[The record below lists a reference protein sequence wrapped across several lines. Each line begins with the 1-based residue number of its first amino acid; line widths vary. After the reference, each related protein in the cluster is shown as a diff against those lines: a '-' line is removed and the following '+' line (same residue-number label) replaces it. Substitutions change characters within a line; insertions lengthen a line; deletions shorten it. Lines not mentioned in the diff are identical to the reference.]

1 MTMFIHKIRHIID
14 FFDNR
19 GLDSLFLACI
29 SSLLIIGL
37 VMVASSTADFAE
49 AKFSNP
55 LFFFNKQVI
64 FILLGLFVLYV
75 ISHIKI
81 DFYYDYGP
89 LFLLLSL
96 LISLSVHIP
105 GLGVTVNGATRWIDL
120 GFFTL
125 QVSEVS
131 RLFFFIW
138 LSGYIVRNDFNK
150 DYIKLFMFLALLMII
165 IVFQRDFGSMIL
177 LFTAF
182 IIFSFLLNIK
192 LINLFKVIIV
202 SIIPIILLII
212 LYPYRVK
219 RMLAFV
225 NPWSDPQGSGY
236 QIIASQIALSSGGF
250 FGQGLGSSMQKLF
263 YLPEQYNDFILAI
276 IGEELGFIFLIF
288 LLLLY
293 LILFSRIFIFYKKTQ
308 KISEFSSNIV
318 LSIILLML
326 IQTVIHIL
334 VNIGLFPTKGMG
346 LPFISYGGTNL
357 LLMFSYI
364 GLLIRIQIE
373 NKQSHSQAVHRVL
386 K

>member
-1 MTMFIHKIRHIID
+1 MLIQKVREIID

-29 SSLLIIGL
+29 SSLIIIGL
-37 VMVASSTADFAE
+37 VMVASSTADFA
-49 AKFSNP
+49 ATKFNNP
-55 LFFFNKQVI
+55 LFFFNKQLI
-64 FILLGLFVLYV
+64 FILLGLVVLYV

-81 DFYYDYGP
+81 DFYYDYGQ
-89 LFLLLSL
+89 LFLLISL

-125 QVSEVS
+125 QVSEIS

-177 LFTAF
+177 LFTSF
-182 IIFSFLLNIK
+182 IIFSYLLNIR
-192 LINLFKVIIV
+192 LVNLFKVILA

-219 RMLAFV
+219 RMIAFM

-293 LILFSRIFIFYKKTQ
+293 LILFSRIYIFYKNTQ
-308 KISEFSSNIV
+308 KISEFSSNLV
-318 LSIILLML
+318 LSIVLLML
-326 IQTVIHIL
+326 IQTIIHIL
-334 VNIGLFPTKGMG
+334 VNVGLFPTKGMG

-357 LLMFSYI
+357 LLMFTYI

-373 NKQSHSQAVHRVL
+373 NKQSHSQAVHRVF